1 MKTNGRSWAPT
12 LTLAKLFEEQS
23 QFFDALA
30 AYEMINQT
38 ESSPAIREHIEALHI
53 RILNDP
59 NQRYDPRIE
68 KLFTPEELA
77 YLKIL
82 DHQGFEN
89 MAAARQKLMEG
100 SLAEEI
106 YIEED
111 EDLLLD
117 DESDAEVLGRILDEI
132 EQQAQMN
139 LGEAIPETPDY
150 TVRDLLVALLGR
162 FDKDQKLTDVR
173 LSDLVAVILEMQGR
187 KAGT

>member
-1 MKTNGRSWAPT
+1 MKTNSSGWAPT
-12 LTLAKLFEEQS
+12 ITLAKLFEEQN

-30 AYEMINQT
+30 AYELISQT
-38 ESSPAIREHIEALHI
+38 DASAAVRESIESLHL
-53 RILNDP
+53 RILSDP
-59 NQRYDPRIE
+59 NNRYDPRIE

-82 DHQGFEN
+82 DHHGFEN
-89 MAAARQKLMEG
+89 MAHAREKLRDG
-100 SLAEEI
+100 SLAAEI

-111 EDLLLD
+111 DDILSGEDEDPDML
-117 DESDAEVLGRILDEI
+117 SQILQEI

-139 LGEAIPETPDY
+139 LMEAVPDARDF

-173 LSDLVAVILEMQGR
+173 LSDLVAIILEMQGS
-187 KAGT
+187 KVQS